1 MDALM
6 KLDIHSIFLASIFS
20 VSISY
25 TAEALPAFGQVK
37 SDNELPTPTLV
48 NQLGS
53 LAEIRGGTEAG
64 SNLFHSFDTFSLI
77 DGDIA
82 QFFNDNSSIKNVIGR
97 VTSLSPS
104 KIDGIIKVGGSSPTF
119 NLFLLNSNGIIFG
132 PHSSLDLKGSFV
144 ATTAN
149 AIQFG
154 NQGTFNTSIKN
165 DPSTLKIN
173 PSAFLFNQIRPP
185 SIKYQSDNQSVT
197 GLTVPNDQSLI
208 LLGGDVDLN
217 GGKLTAPDGRVELG
231 GLQEPGIITLDMN
244 GGILRLSFP
253 DKVAR
258 TDIFLNGQSDVNV
271 MGTGVGSIAL
281 NAQNITIS
289 EFSELLSGIQ
299 SAQQAGNSKL
309 GDIVLDASGLVTLN
323 ESFIISVTER
333 FGMGDSGSI
342 SINADALSMSGTS
355 AIGTF
360 SFGKGNAGD
369 IILNIRN
376 GVSLTGSDQ
385 RFTTIIGSGV
395 RFDGEGNSGNIT
407 IRSGWLSLSD
417 GAIIRSTV
425 EGRGDTGN
433 ISIYADNSVSVENN
447 SQYFTTQIR
456 TAVEAGAIGNGGNI
470 DIHARSLS
478 LTGGG
483 QLSAAVLGPVQDLDL
498 PGGQGRGGNISV
510 TTSDSVIISGVGDD
524 GFFSGI
530 FADIEPGATGRA
542 GKIDIITNLFKI
554 NNGAGVEIS
563 NSQGQAGIL
572 SVNANYLTLNNGT
585 IIADTAGIAT
595 SNGAKIDLTISDL
608 LQIENESLIS
618 AKASDNAG
626 GGDIVINTPL
636 LLAFPPTGSNGSD
649 IRATA
654 FSGPG
659 GKITIN
665 AQGVFGIQE
674 REAISG
680 NQTNDI
686 DARSRFGQS
695 GQVQINTTTDPNQ
708 GLVELPATVIDPST
722 LVAQNPCRRA
732 SSSEFTRSGRGGLPP
747 SLSQDLNGESTQV
760 GLVEPTHLSAA
771 TPEPKSASKET
782 SPLPLS
788 SAKIVP
794 AQGWVYNNKGE
805 VVLVAYNSAVTGPQ
819 RLQSTPAGCPVF

>member
-1 MDALM
+1 M
-6 KLDIHSIFLASIFS
+6 KLDIHSIFISSIFL
-20 VSISY
+20 VSASF
-25 TAEALPAFGQVK
+25 TVEALPAFGQVI
-37 SDNELPTPTLV
+37 SDNTLPTPTLV
-48 NQLGS
+48 KHLGNLS
-53 LAEIRGGTEAG
+53 EIRGGTEAG
-64 SNLFHSFDTFSLI
+64 NNLFHSFDTFSLI
-77 DGDIA
+77 NGDVAI
-82 QFFNDNSSIKNVIGR
+82 FLNDNGSIKNVIGR
-97 VTSLSPS
+97 VTSSS
-104 KIDGIIKVGGSSPTF
+104 SSIDGMIKVGGSSPTF
-119 NLFLLNSNGIIFG
+119 NLFLLNSNGIMFG
-132 PHSSLDLKGSFV
+132 PHASLDLKGSFV

-154 NQGTFNTSIKN
+154 NQGIFNTSIKN
-165 DPSTLKIN
+165 DPSTLKVN
-173 PSAFLFNQIRPP
+173 PSAFLFNQIRPNTI
-185 SIKYQSDNQSVT
+185 SYQSNNQSVT

-208 LLGGDVDLN
+208 LLGGNVDLN

-231 GLQEPGIITLDMN
+231 GLQEPGIITLDIN

-258 TDIFLNGQSDVNV
+258 TDIFLNGQSEVDVT
-271 MGTGVGSIAL
+271 GTGVGSIAL

-289 EFSELLSGIQ
+289 EFSQLLSGIQ
-299 SAQQAGNSKL
+299 SGQQAGNNKL
-309 GDIVLDASGLVTLN
+309 GDIVLDASGLVSLN
-323 ESFIISVTER
+323 ESFIISVTDQ
-333 FGMGDSGSI
+333 FGSGNSGPI

-355 AIGTF
+355 QIGTF

-369 IILNIRN
+369 ITLTIRN
-376 GVSLTGSDQ
+376 GVSIAGSDQ
-385 RFTTIIGSGV
+385 RFTTTIGSGV
-395 RFDGEGNSGNIT
+395 RSGGEGNSGNIK
-407 IRSGWLSLSD
+407 IQSGWLSLSD

-433 ISIYADNSVSVENN
+433 ISIYADNSVSIENN

-456 TAVEAGAIGNGGNI
+456 TAVEAGATGNGGNI
-470 DIHARSLS
+470 DIRARSLS

-530 FADIEPGATGRA
+530 FADIEPGANGSA
-542 GKIDIITNLFKI
+542 GKIDIKTNLFKI
-554 NNGAGVEIS
+554 DNGAGVEIS
-563 NSQGQAGIL
+563 NPQGQAGIL

-595 SNGAKIDLTISDL
+595 NNGAKIDLTISDL
-608 LQIENESLIS
+608 LQIENESQIS

-636 LLAFPPTGSNGSD
+636 LLAFPPTGPNGSD

-674 REAISG
+674 REAIPG

-708 GLVELPATVIDPST
+708 GLIELPTTVIDPST
-722 LVAQNPCRRA
+722 LVAQNPCRRS
-732 SSSEFTRSGRGGLPP
+732 SSSEFTRSGLGGLPP
-747 SLSQDLNGESTQV
+747 SLSQDLNSESTQV
-760 GLVEPTHLSAA
+760 GLVEPTNLSAS

-788 SAKIVP
+788 SGKIVP
-794 AQGWVYNNKGE
+794 AQGWVYNAKGE

>member
-6 KLDIHSIFLASIFS
+6 KLNIHSIFLASIFFVS
-20 VSISY
+20 VSY

-185 SIKYQSDNQSVT
+185 SIKYQSNNQSVT

-289 EFSELLSGIQ
+289 EFSQLLSGIQ
-299 SAQQAGNSKL
+299 SGQQAGNSKL

-355 AIGTF
+355 AVGTF

-385 RFTTIIGSGV
+385 RFTTTIGSGV

-470 DIHARSLS
+470 DIRARSLF

-483 QLSAAVLGPVQDLDL
+483 QLSAAVLGPNQGL

-510 TTSDSVIISGVGDD
+510 NTSDSVIISGVGDD
-524 GFFSGI
+524 NFPSGI
-530 FADIEPGATGRA
+530 LADIEVGANGQA
-542 GKIDIITNLFKI
+542 GKIKIITNLFELD
-554 NNGAGVEIS
+554 NGAEVKIS
-563 NSQGQAGIL
+563 NPQGQAGNFSI
-572 SVNANYLTLNNGT
+572 NANRLTLNNGK
-585 IIADTAGIAT
+585 IIAETGGIGAK
-595 SNGAKIDLTISDL
+595 NGANIDLTILDL

-618 AKASDNAG
+618 AKASGNADG
-626 GGDIVINTPL
+626 GNITIDTPI
-636 LLAFPPTGSNGSD
+636 LLALSPTSSEGSD
-649 IRATA
+649 IIAKA
-654 FSGPG
+654 VSGTG

-674 REAISG
+674 REAIPG

-686 DARSRFGQS
+686 DASSQFGQS

-708 GLVELPATVIDPST
+708 GLIELPTTVIDPST

-747 SLSQDLNGESTQV
+747 SLSQDLNSESTQV
-760 GLVEPTHLSAA
+760 GLVEPTNLSAA

-788 SAKIVP
+788 STKIVP
-794 AQGWVYNNKGE
+794 VQGWVYNNKGE